1 MMDLHILIVISC
13 VFLASLFSLLFINK
27 FFRRKTFEEIVAEKK
42 ALTEKIYGK
51 ERTAFKKP
59 KKHNMKKELKREKK
73 LRQRATNAELE
84 DSDGHSEQLSVE
96 DDVPHGFLKSPPELE
111 KAPAHHSQEDVVAI
125 MLKQSTSVDKEAVAS
140 KQTKGKKEK
149 KVSGVNKNNSSAPNK
164 NDNPNVVT
172 TTTKEEKIVAEN
184 LSANNSEV
192 KGPKEF
198 SEFKKSEK
206 KEEKLT
212 LIQANKKERNG
223 KKAEIREKLNEKA
236 SVGVESIQASMETA
250 LTAALAK
257 ELKQLD
263 EKGRQGSPKV
273 SQQKSKPQHKKQKEV
288 KDTNALDIFSDMD
301 TVSVSLLMNLFRR
314 AELNRSEIQIL
325 IDYLLNRQ
333 QDMPSSHSEW
343 SDDVCQKLKRQL
355 KEIEKALAEEQ
366 EASIGIQAKLREL
379 RQEINTERVNMN
391 VTVKSYIEKIQ
402 AKDQDITI
410 LEQKIKT
417 LNDNLTL
424 ERQQFQAKLI
434 HEKQAGSQDLLAQMQ
449 IMQNELSHKDKC
461 IAELTCIVNASRQ
474 AVEESQ
480 QKNDIIQSQA
490 QQLRALEQQR
500 DDLEQVS
507 NNRIFEIEKAKQTES
522 EFNEAK
528 LELCN
533 MQNALES
540 SKAENAQIRLDIET
554 KTNELTLSHTNAIS
568 EKQQE
573 IDALQGKNIELTQQL
588 ANVASQTKEQV
599 KEQNNLQT
607 AHQLLKQQFNDKQKQ
622 LSESIERENEMK
634 QRVISLETELEKLE
648 NALKEEVADK
658 TQQLQQIEQ
667 QREHFHK
674 CEKELLQQLQEQKDK
689 NNELR
694 MKNWKL
700 VEALQNAEIKAIKQI
715 ETLKHQPNANLVQQE
730 KSLAATATCTP
741 LEVNVKDDVKN
752 DARAEKHMRQL
763 FQRLYPEAVKSCAQ
777 TALSGT
783 LEQWIEQVITVHVSQ
798 QWQRQQ
804 AQVSSSHKS
813 TQSSSSSSNH
823 HPSSPSAVQNSQNG
837 NGSRSNSPS
846 RVSTAMGGNSDH
858 DALLKENKLLHTRV
872 DELLQLATKNDN
884 TLSDMLQ
891 RAEQQDE
898 HWRSVVRSKDEQIS
912 ALENP
917 NGQQQDI

>member
-1 MMDLHILIVISC
+1 MDLHILIVISC

-73 LRQRATNAELE
+73 LRQRTTNAELE

-111 KAPAHHSQEDVVAI
+111 KVPAHHSQEDVVAI
-125 MLKQSTSVDKEAVAS
+125 TLKQSTSVDKEAVAS

-149 KVSGVNKNNSSAPNK
+149 KVPGVNKNNSLAPNK
-164 NDNPNVVT
+164 NDNPNVLT
-172 TTTKEEKIVAEN
+172 TTTKEEKIFAEI

-236 SVGVESIQASMETA
+236 SVGVESIPASIETA
-250 LTAALAK
+250 LTAAVAK

-402 AKDQDITI
+402 AKDQDISI

-588 ANVASQTKEQV
+588 VNVTSQTKEQL

-634 QRVISLETELEKLE
+634 QRVISLEKELEKLE

-658 TQQLQQIEQ
+658 TQQLQRIEQ
-667 QREHFHK
+667 QREQFHK

-689 NNELR
+689 NN
-694 MKNWKL
+694 
-700 VEALQNAEIKAIKQI
+700 
-715 ETLKHQPNANLVQQE
+715 QQE
-730 KSLAATATCTP
+730 KLLAATATCTP

-783 LEQWIEQVITVHVSQ
+783 LEQWIEQVISVHVSQ

>member
-51 ERTAFKKP
+51 ERTAFRKP

-73 LRQRATNAELE
+73 LRQRATNAEFE
-84 DSDGHSEQLSVE
+84 DSDGHSEQPSVE
-96 DDVPHGFLKSPPELE
+96 DDVPHGFSKSSPELE
-111 KAPAHHSQEDVVAI
+111 KAPAHHSQEDAVAI
-125 MLKQSTSVDKEAVAS
+125 TLKQSTNVDKEAVAS
-140 KQTKGKKEK
+140 KQTRGKKEK
-149 KVSGVNKNNSSAPNK
+149 KVSGVNKNNSLAPNK
-164 NDNPNVVT
+164 NDNPNALT
-172 TTTKEEKIVAEN
+172 TTAKEEKIIAEN

-192 KGPKEF
+192 KGLKEF

-206 KEEKLT
+206 KEDKLQ
-212 LIQANKKERNG
+212 LIQANKKDRNG
-223 KKAEIREKLNEKA
+223 KKAETREKLNEKA
-236 SVGVESIQASMETA
+236 LVGVESIQTSIETA
-250 LTAALAK
+250 LTAAVAK

-273 SQQKSKPQHKKQKEV
+273 SQQKSKPQHRKQKEV
-288 KDTNALDIFSDMD
+288 KDSNTLDIFADMD

-554 KTNELTLSHTNAIS
+554 KTNELTLAHTSAIS

-573 IDALQGKNIELTQQL
+573 IEALQGKNIELTQQL
-588 ANVASQTKEQV
+588 VNVTSQTKEQV
-599 KEQNNLQT
+599 KEQNNLQA
-607 AHQLLKQQFNDKQKQ
+607 AHQLLKQQCNDKQKQ
-622 LSESIERENEMK
+622 LSESTGRENEMK
-634 QRVISLETELEKLE
+634 QRVISLEKELETLE
-648 NALKEEVADK
+648 NALKEEIADK

-667 QREHFHK
+667 QREQFLK
-674 CEKELLQQLQEQKDK
+674 REKELLQQLQEQKDK
-689 NNELR
+689 NN
-694 MKNWKL
+694 
-700 VEALQNAEIKAIKQI
+700 
-715 ETLKHQPNANLVQQE
+715 QQE

-741 LEVNVKDDVKN
+741 LEVNVKDD
-752 DARAEKHMRQL
+752 ASAEKHLRQL
-763 FQRLYPEAVKSCAQ
+763 LQRLYPEAVKSCAQ
-777 TALSGT
+777 TALSDT
-783 LEQWIEQVITVHVSQ
+783 LEQWIEQVMTAHVSQ

-813 TQSSSSSSNH
+813 TQSSSSNH

-846 RVSTAMGGNSDH
+846 RISTAMGGNSDH

>member
-51 ERTAFKKP
+51 ERTAFRKP

-73 LRQRATNAELE
+73 LRQRATNAEFE
-84 DSDGHSEQLSVE
+84 DSDGHSEQPSVE
-96 DDVPHGFLKSPPELE
+96 DDVPHGFSKSSPELE
-111 KAPAHHSQEDVVAI
+111 KAPAHHSQEDAVAI
-125 MLKQSTSVDKEAVAS
+125 TLKQSTNVDKEAVAS
-140 KQTKGKKEK
+140 KQTRGKKEK
-149 KVSGVNKNNSSAPNK
+149 KVSGVNKNNSLAPNK
-164 NDNPNVVT
+164 NDNPNALT
-172 TTTKEEKIVAEN
+172 TTAKEEKIIAEN

-192 KGPKEF
+192 KGLKEF

-206 KEEKLT
+206 KEDKLP
-212 LIQANKKERNG
+212 LIQANKKDRNG
-223 KKAEIREKLNEKA
+223 KKAETREKLNEKA
-236 SVGVESIQASMETA
+236 LVGVESIQTSIETA
-250 LTAALAK
+250 LTAAVAK

-273 SQQKSKPQHKKQKEV
+273 SQQKSKPQHRKQKEV
-288 KDTNALDIFSDMD
+288 KDSNTLDIFADMD

-554 KTNELTLSHTNAIS
+554 KTNELTLAHTSAIS

-573 IDALQGKNIELTQQL
+573 IEALQGKNIELTQQL
-588 ANVASQTKEQV
+588 VNVTSQTKEQV
-599 KEQNNLQT
+599 KEQNNLQ
-607 AHQLLKQQFNDKQKQ
+607 AANQLLKQQFNDKQKQ
-622 LSESIERENEMK
+622 LSESTGRENEMK
-634 QRVISLETELEKLE
+634 QRVISLEKELETLE
-648 NALKEEVADK
+648 NALKEEIADK

-667 QREHFHK
+667 QREQFLK
-674 CEKELLQQLQEQKDK
+674 REKELLQQLQEQKDK

-715 ETLKHQPNANLVQQE
+715 ETHKHQPNANLVQQE

-741 LEVNVKDDVKN
+741 LEVNVKDD
-752 DARAEKHMRQL
+752 ARAEKHLRQL
-763 FQRLYPEAVKSCAQ
+763 LQRLYPEAVKSCAQ
-777 TALSGT
+777 TALSDT
-783 LEQWIEQVITVHVSQ
+783 LEQWIEQVMTAHVSQ

-813 TQSSSSSSNH
+813 TQSSSSNH

-846 RVSTAMGGNSDH
+846 RISTAMGGNSDH

>member
-1 MMDLHILIVISC
+1 
-13 VFLASLFSLLFINK
+13 
-27 FFRRKTFEEIVAEKK
+27 
-42 ALTEKIYGK
+42 
-51 ERTAFKKP
+51 
-59 KKHNMKKELKREKK
+59 
-73 LRQRATNAELE
+73 
-84 DSDGHSEQLSVE
+84 
-96 DDVPHGFLKSPPELE
+96 
-111 KAPAHHSQEDVVAI
+111 
-125 MLKQSTSVDKEAVAS
+125 
-140 KQTKGKKEK
+140 
-149 KVSGVNKNNSSAPNK
+149 
-164 NDNPNVVT
+164 
-172 TTTKEEKIVAEN
+172 
-184 LSANNSEV
+184 
-192 KGPKEF
+192 
-198 SEFKKSEK
+198 
-206 KEEKLT
+206 
-212 LIQANKKERNG
+212 
-223 KKAEIREKLNEKA
+223 
-236 SVGVESIQASMETA
+236 
-250 LTAALAK
+250 
-257 ELKQLD
+257 
-263 EKGRQGSPKV
+263 
-273 SQQKSKPQHKKQKEV
+273 
-288 KDTNALDIFSDMD
+288 MD

-402 AKDQDITI
+402 AKDQDISI

-588 ANVASQTKEQV
+588 VNVTSQTKEQL

-634 QRVISLETELEKLE
+634 QRVISLEKELEKLE

-658 TQQLQQIEQ
+658 TQQLQRIEQ
-667 QREHFHK
+667 QREQFHK

-689 NNELR
+689 NN
-694 MKNWKL
+694 
-700 VEALQNAEIKAIKQI
+700 
-715 ETLKHQPNANLVQQE
+715 QQE
-730 KSLAATATCTP
+730 KLLAATATCTP

-783 LEQWIEQVITVHVSQ
+783 LEQWIEQVISVHVSQ

>member
-51 ERTAFKKP
+51 ERTAFRKP

-73 LRQRATNAELE
+73 LRQRATNAEFE
-84 DSDGHSEQLSVE
+84 DSDGHSEQPSVE
-96 DDVPHGFLKSPPELE
+96 DDVPHGFSKSSPELE
-111 KAPAHHSQEDVVAI
+111 KAPAHHSQEDAVAI
-125 MLKQSTSVDKEAVAS
+125 TLKQSTNVDKEAVAS
-140 KQTKGKKEK
+140 KQTRGKKEK
-149 KVSGVNKNNSSAPNK
+149 KVSGVNKNNSLAPNK
-164 NDNPNVVT
+164 NDNPNALT
-172 TTTKEEKIVAEN
+172 TTAKEEKIIAEN

-192 KGPKEF
+192 KGLKEF

-206 KEEKLT
+206 KEDKLQ
-212 LIQANKKERNG
+212 LIQANKKDRNG
-223 KKAEIREKLNEKA
+223 KKAETREKLNEKA
-236 SVGVESIQASMETA
+236 LVGVESIQTSIETA
-250 LTAALAK
+250 LTAAVAK

-273 SQQKSKPQHKKQKEV
+273 SQQKSKPQHRKQKEV
-288 KDTNALDIFSDMD
+288 KDSNTLDIFADMD

-333 QDMPSSHSEW
+333 QDMPSGHSEW

-554 KTNELTLSHTNAIS
+554 KTNELTLAHTSAIS

-573 IDALQGKNIELTQQL
+573 IEALQGKNIELTQQL
-588 ANVASQTKEQV
+588 VNVTSQTKEQV
-599 KEQNNLQT
+599 KEQNNLQA
-607 AHQLLKQQFNDKQKQ
+607 AHQLLKQQCNDKQKQ
-622 LSESIERENEMK
+622 LSESTGRENEMK
-634 QRVISLETELEKLE
+634 QRVISLEKELETLE
-648 NALKEEVADK
+648 NALKEEIADK

-667 QREHFHK
+667 QREQFLK
-674 CEKELLQQLQEQKDK
+674 REKELLQQLQEQKDK

-715 ETLKHQPNANLVQQE
+715 ETHKHQPNANLVQQE

-741 LEVNVKDDVKN
+741 LEVNVKDD
-752 DARAEKHMRQL
+752 ASAEKHLRQL
-763 FQRLYPEAVKSCAQ
+763 LQRLYPEAVKSCAQ
-777 TALSGT
+777 TALSDT
-783 LEQWIEQVITVHVSQ
+783 LEQWIEQVMTAHVSQ

-813 TQSSSSSSNH
+813 TQSSSSNH

-846 RVSTAMGGNSDH
+846 RISTAMGGNSDH

>member
-51 ERTAFKKP
+51 ERTAFRKP

-73 LRQRATNAELE
+73 LRQRATNAEFE
-84 DSDGHSEQLSVE
+84 DSDGHSEQPSVE
-96 DDVPHGFLKSPPELE
+96 DDVPHGFSKSSPELE
-111 KAPAHHSQEDVVAI
+111 KAPAHHSQEDAVAI
-125 MLKQSTSVDKEAVAS
+125 TLKQSTNVDKEAVAS
-140 KQTKGKKEK
+140 KQTRGKKEK
-149 KVSGVNKNNSSAPNK
+149 KVSGVNKNNSLAPNK
-164 NDNPNVVT
+164 NDNPNALT
-172 TTTKEEKIVAEN
+172 TTAKEEKIIAEN

-192 KGPKEF
+192 KGLKEF

-206 KEEKLT
+206 KEDKLQ
-212 LIQANKKERNG
+212 LIQANKKDRNG
-223 KKAEIREKLNEKA
+223 KKAETREKLNEKA
-236 SVGVESIQASMETA
+236 LVGVESIQTSIETA
-250 LTAALAK
+250 LTAAVAK

-273 SQQKSKPQHKKQKEV
+273 SQQKSKPQHRKQKEV
-288 KDTNALDIFSDMD
+288 KDSNTLDIFADMD

-333 QDMPSSHSEW
+333 QDMPSGHSEW

-554 KTNELTLSHTNAIS
+554 KTNELTLAHTSAIS

-573 IDALQGKNIELTQQL
+573 IEALQGKNIELTQQL
-588 ANVASQTKEQV
+588 VNVTSQTKEQV
-599 KEQNNLQT
+599 KEQNNLQA
-607 AHQLLKQQFNDKQKQ
+607 AHQLLKQQCNDKQKQ
-622 LSESIERENEMK
+622 LSESTGRENEMK
-634 QRVISLETELEKLE
+634 QRVISLEKELETLE
-648 NALKEEVADK
+648 NALKEEIADK

-667 QREHFHK
+667 QREQFLK
-674 CEKELLQQLQEQKDK
+674 REKELLQQLQEQKDK
-689 NNELR
+689 NN
-694 MKNWKL
+694 
-700 VEALQNAEIKAIKQI
+700 
-715 ETLKHQPNANLVQQE
+715 QQE

-741 LEVNVKDDVKN
+741 LEVNVKDD
-752 DARAEKHMRQL
+752 ASAEKHLRQL
-763 FQRLYPEAVKSCAQ
+763 LQRLYPEAVKSCAQ
-777 TALSGT
+777 TALSDT
-783 LEQWIEQVITVHVSQ
+783 LEQWIEQVMTAHVSQ

-813 TQSSSSSSNH
+813 TQSSSSNH

-846 RVSTAMGGNSDH
+846 RISTAMGGNSDH

>member
-51 ERTAFKKP
+51 ERTAFRKP

-73 LRQRATNAELE
+73 LRQRATNAEFE
-84 DSDGHSEQLSVE
+84 DSDGHSEQPSVE
-96 DDVPHGFLKSPPELE
+96 DDVPHGFSKSSPELE
-111 KAPAHHSQEDVVAI
+111 KAPAHHSQEDAVAI
-125 MLKQSTSVDKEAVAS
+125 TLKQSTNVDKEAVAS
-140 KQTKGKKEK
+140 KQTRGKKEK
-149 KVSGVNKNNSSAPNK
+149 KVSGVNKNNSLAPNK
-164 NDNPNVVT
+164 NDNPNALT
-172 TTTKEEKIVAEN
+172 TTAKEEKIIAEN

-192 KGPKEF
+192 KGLKEF

-206 KEEKLT
+206 KEDKLP
-212 LIQANKKERNG
+212 LIQANKKDRNG
-223 KKAEIREKLNEKA
+223 KKAETREKLNEKA
-236 SVGVESIQASMETA
+236 LVGVESIQTSIETA
-250 LTAALAK
+250 LTAAVAK

-273 SQQKSKPQHKKQKEV
+273 SQQKSKPQHRKQKEV
-288 KDTNALDIFSDMD
+288 KDSNTLDIFADMD

-554 KTNELTLSHTNAIS
+554 KTNELTLAHTSAIS

-573 IDALQGKNIELTQQL
+573 IEALQGKNIELTQQL
-588 ANVASQTKEQV
+588 VNVTSQTKEQV
-599 KEQNNLQT
+599 KEQNNLQ
-607 AHQLLKQQFNDKQKQ
+607 AANQLLKQQFNDKQKQ
-622 LSESIERENEMK
+622 LSESTGRENEMK
-634 QRVISLETELEKLE
+634 QRVISLEKELETLE
-648 NALKEEVADK
+648 NALKEEIADK

-667 QREHFHK
+667 QREQFLK
-674 CEKELLQQLQEQKDK
+674 REKELLQQLQEQKDK
-689 NNELR
+689 NN
-694 MKNWKL
+694 
-700 VEALQNAEIKAIKQI
+700 
-715 ETLKHQPNANLVQQE
+715 QQE

-741 LEVNVKDDVKN
+741 LEVNVKDD
-752 DARAEKHMRQL
+752 ARAEKHLRQL
-763 FQRLYPEAVKSCAQ
+763 LQRLYPEAVKSCAQ
-777 TALSGT
+777 TALSDT
-783 LEQWIEQVITVHVSQ
+783 LEQWIEQVMTAHVSQ

-813 TQSSSSSSNH
+813 TQSSSSNH

-846 RVSTAMGGNSDH
+846 RISTAMGGNSDH